1 MATHSFFIAG
11 TDTDVGKTLIATGLL
26 LAAKARGLSTLA
38 IKPIAAGCEDTAEG
52 LRNDD
57 ALQLQRAMSLQ
68 LPYEQVNPVALQPAI
83 APHIAAEQA
92 GRRLRV
98 SQLEGYCRGALMQRA
113 DLALIEGAGGWRV
126 PLNRTETLADLAKA
140 LNVPVILVVGV
151 TLGCINHALL
161 TAEALAHDGVQLAGW
176 VASQI
181 EPDMP
186 CYEQN
191 INTLKA
197 LIHAPCLGVVPYL
210 EQASAEA
217 ASAYLDLDPV
227 ISR

>member
-151 TLGCINHALL
+151 KLGCINHALL